1 MLSLSK
7 FPPALA
13 KRMPGSSRVYPTTRS
28 PVPTNKPAP
37 TGERAKD
44 EVVVK
49 EVNDKGIVIASPV
62 GIESARTPPE
72 DDAAPAQPQLV
83 RFALPQLSKVDDKG
97 VIFAPPDE
105 IESVRTPPEDDAAP
119 AQSQLVCLT
128 LTQPS

>member
-49 EVNDKGIVIASPV
+49 DRLKDELAGWWVLTMAKSEKKLV
-62 GIESARTPPE
+62 GSRQGA
-72 DDAAPAQPQLV
+72 
-83 RFALPQLSKVDDKG
+83 F
-97 VIFAPPDE
+97 
-105 IESVRTPPEDDAAP
+105 
-119 AQSQLVCLT
+119 
-128 LTQPS
+128 